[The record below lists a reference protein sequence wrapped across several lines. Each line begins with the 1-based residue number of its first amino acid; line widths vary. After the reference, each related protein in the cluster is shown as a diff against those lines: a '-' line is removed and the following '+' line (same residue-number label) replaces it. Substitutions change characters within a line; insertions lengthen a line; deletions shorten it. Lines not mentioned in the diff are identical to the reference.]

1 MVHLNDERGLLGK
14 MAVLWLILAAVI
26 VVAAID
32 GGSIIFTKVHLSNV
46 ATNAAGDAVVN
57 YRSNNNVAAACQ
69 VAATAIHSQDASIK
83 LGKDFC
89 IVDTTSGAV
98 TIRVRKMA
106 PTLLAGRLSFTKKYA
121 LVSDHETNRPDTG

>member
-1 MVHLNDERGLLGK
+1 VRLHDERGLVGK

-46 ATNAAGDAVVN
+46 AENAASDAVTSYRTNA
-57 YRSNNNVAAACQ
+57 NVAAACQ
-69 VAATAIHSQDASIK
+69 AAATTIHSLDAAIK

-89 IVDTTSGAV
+89 VVDPASGAV
-98 TIRVRKMA
+98 TIRVRKLA

-121 LVSDHETNRPDTG
+121 LVSDHETNRPGV